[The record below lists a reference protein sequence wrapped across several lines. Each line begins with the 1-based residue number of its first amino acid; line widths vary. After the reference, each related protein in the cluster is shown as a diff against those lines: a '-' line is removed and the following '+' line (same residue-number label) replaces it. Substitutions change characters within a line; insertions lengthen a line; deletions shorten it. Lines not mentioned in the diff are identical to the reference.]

1 MTELENLIAKQLLS
15 LKAIKFQPKNPFEWN
30 TGWMSPIY
38 FDSRKILS
46 YRTRNIVKLELARL
60 VIEKYP
66 DVEVIAA
73 VAPNAIA
80 LGMLVADELDVP
92 FVYVCPRPKD
102 HGFENRIEGE
112 LKPKQKVVIVEDQL
126 ALGTNSIKV
135 QEVLIQNGCNVIG
148 MVSIFDYDFRDGV
161 KAFQAAG
168 LDYVALTSFN
178 TVIENALATGSI
190 SSNDA
195 EDILMWHNGPET
207 WGSTRAAKTTSK
219 KAPKKQKK

>member
-15 LKAIKFQPKNPFEWN
+15 LKAIKFQPKSPFEWN

-46 YRTRNIVKLELARL
+46 YRTRNIIKIELARL
-60 VIEKYP
+60 VLEKYP

-80 LGMLVADELDVP
+80 MGMLVADELDLP

-126 ALGTNSIKV
+126 ALGTNSIQV
-135 QEVLIQNGCNVIG
+135 QQVLTQNGAKVIG
-148 MVSIFDYDFRDGV
+148 MVSIFDYDFHDGV
-161 KAFQAAG
+161 KAFQAVG
-168 LDYVALTSFN
+168 LDYVALTNFD
-178 TVIENALATGSI
+178 TVLENALDMERI
-190 SSNDA
+190 SQEDA
-195 EDILMWHNGPET
+195 ESIQLWHNGPDT
-207 WGSTRAAKTTSK
+207 WGMTIPSTK
-219 KAPKKQKK
+219 KPAKKQKK